1 MDHNTFQNLRGTP
14 ASYLPAGRQVGI
26 VRARFNEDI
35 TTGLLMGAQEVLQ
48 EAGLSQEQV
57 RIVEVPGSFEVP
69 LAADRLFASKTV
81 DAVICL
87 GALIQG
93 DTPHFEY
100 ISRAAASGIMQVGLR
115 YGKPCVF
122 GIITCFTRE
131 QAEERSGPGDMNR
144 GREAAKVALE
154 MVENLKG
161 LG

>member
-1 MDHNTFQNLRGTP
+1 MTMQNNTFQKMRNTNAR
-14 ASYLPAGRQVGI
+14 VGI
-26 VRARFNEDI
+26 VRARFNDDI
-35 TTGLLMGAQEVLQ
+35 TAGLLAGAMEALG
-48 EAGLSQEQV
+48 EAGVLAANV
-57 RIVEVPGSFEVP
+57 RILEVPGSFEVP
-69 LAADRLFASKTV
+69 LAADRLFAFKTV

-115 YGKPCVF
+115 HGKPCIF
-122 GIITCFTRE
+122 GIITCFTRA

-154 MVENLKG
+154 MLST
-161 LG
+161 LGQVM

>member
-1 MDHNTFQNLRGTP
+1 MKHNTFQKMRS
-14 ASYLPAGRQVGI
+14 ADVRIAI

-35 TTGLLMGAQEVLQ
+35 TAGLLAGALEALA
-48 EAGLSQEQV
+48 EAGIPQEKVQV
-57 RIVEVPGSFEVP
+57 IEVPGSFEVP
-69 LAADRLFASKTV
+69 LAADRLFAAKAA
-81 DAVICL
+81 DAVVCL

-122 GIITCFTRE
+122 GVITCFTRE
-131 QAEERSGPGDMNR
+131 QAEERSGPGEMNR

-154 MVENLKG
+154 MVEMLRG
-161 LG
+161 AELSQ